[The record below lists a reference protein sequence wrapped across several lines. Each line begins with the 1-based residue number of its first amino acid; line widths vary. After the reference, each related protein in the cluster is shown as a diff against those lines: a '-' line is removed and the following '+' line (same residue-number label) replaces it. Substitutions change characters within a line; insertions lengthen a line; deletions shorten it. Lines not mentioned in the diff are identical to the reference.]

1 MENHRRSNWLPWSLV
16 AGMGI
21 LLLLNYLGNPI
32 NTSVKWLP
40 TLIALAC
47 PLMMIFMMFGM
58 GHGHNGSNHSHQE
71 AGSEMGQHHACCNSH
86 KADQTN
92 RD

>member
-1 MENHRRSNWLPWSLV
+1 MENHRKSNWLPWLLV

-32 NTSVKWLP
+32 NTSVKWIP
-40 TLIALAC
+40 TLIALVC
-47 PLMMIFMMFGM
+47 PLMMLLMMFGM
-58 GHGHNGSNHSHQE
+58 GHGHHGSVHSHQD
-71 AGSEMGQHHACCNSH
+71 AGTETGQHGCCSSP

-92 RD
+92 SK